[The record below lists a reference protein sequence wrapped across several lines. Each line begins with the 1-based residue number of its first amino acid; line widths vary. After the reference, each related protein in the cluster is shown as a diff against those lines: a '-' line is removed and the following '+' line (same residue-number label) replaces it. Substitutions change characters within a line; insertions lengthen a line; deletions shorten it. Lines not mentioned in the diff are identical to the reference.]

1 MRILVYGAGVQ
12 GCELAHRLLQ
22 NKKNVVTML
31 ARGEWKERLDQRGLV
46 IRHWAQCRTTVD
58 RVATIDTLAPDDC
71 YDLVFVT
78 MQAGQ
83 LPDVLPILKQN
94 RSEYF
99 VFVGNDP
106 HAVEVMQAIR
116 DMVTQ
121 SAGPYTAAA
130 MGMALAAYECREKPA
145 EEQLRFL
152 QAADE
157 TISNARPTTYKRM
170 KLVCDGCLEA
180 AKLALREAR
189 PVDLAIREHAV
200 NANNRRYSKVNEIA
214 RYLVPLIPDG
224 GTVMT
229 QCFGETIVG
238 MMLKEAK
245 QAGKTFRLFCPET
258 RPYFQGARLTAT
270 VCHEMGFD
278 VTVITDN
285 MPAFVMEREH
295 VDLFT
300 CAADAICLDGYVVNK
315 VGTLQIAICANHF
328 GIPTFVTGA
337 PDIGHE
343 TKDTVKI
350 EMRDPEFT
358 LQAMGVRTAAQGV
371 KGYYPAFDMTPP
383 HLISGIVTDRGVF
396 SPFDLH
402 RYFAGGGA
410 GEYDTVV

>member
-1 MRILVYGAGVQ
+1 MEQRADAGLAFMLQYENVAWYENGTVRILDRRIYPAKV
-12 GCELAHRLLQ
+12 EF
-22 NKKNVVTML
+22 VV
-31 ARGEWKERLDQRGLV
+31 
-46 IRHWAQCRTTVD
+46 CRD
-58 RVATIDTLAPDDC
+58 HVA
-71 YDLVFVT
+71 
-78 MQAGQ
+78 
-83 LPDVLPILKQN
+83 
-94 RSEYF
+94 
-99 VFVGNDP
+99 
-106 HAVEVMQAIR
+106 VMQAIR

-121 SAGPYTAAA
+121 SAGPYTAAG
-130 MGMALAAYECREKPA
+130 MGMALAAWECRGRARA
-145 EEQLRFL
+145 EQSAYLT
-152 QAADE
+152 QAAE
-157 TISNARPTTYKRM
+157 TIAGARPTTRSRM
-170 KLVCDGCLEA
+170 ALICEGCRKA
-180 AKLALREAR
+180 AETALDEGRTD
-189 PVDLAIREHAV
+189 VDLAIREHV
-200 NANNRRYSKVNEIA
+200 IRTNNRRYGKIDKVA
-214 RYLVPLIPDG
+214 QYLAALFPAH

-238 MMLKEAK
+238 MMLKQARL
-245 QAGKTFRLFCPET
+245 AGKELRLFCPET

-270 VCHEMGFD
+270 VCRDMGFD

-285 MPAFVMEREH
+285 MPAFVMEREG

-337 PDIGHE
+337 PDIGHP
-343 TKDTVKI
+343 TKDTVQI

-358 LQAMGVRTAAQGV
+358 LQAMGVRTAAEGV

-402 RYFAGGGA
+402 RYFADGGA